1 MARNN
6 GGRAL
11 LVRLRRHVDARLQ
24 EIEAAE
30 ACEGRTAAE
39 REKDT
44 RTLATLVGLTDKIV
58 QLERQAGEGRPRIRT
73 AAERQ
78 RLREDLARR
87 VIAMLEQVRGEPL
100 PEGP

>member
-11 LVRLRRHVDARLQ
+11 LVRLRRHVDARLL
-24 EIEAAE
+24 EIDAAE
-30 ACEGRTAAE
+30 ALPERGAAE

-58 QLERQAGEGRPRIRT
+58 QLERQAGEGRPRVRT

-78 RLREDLARR
+78 RLREDLAQKLF
-87 VIAMLEQVRGEPL
+87 AMLEQIRGAPL
-100 PEGP
+100 PDES